1 MKKYKNR
8 CFFAKMWVFTA
19 DSYQKVVLLGLFCL
33 FGFLIELLF
42 YGRGLTT
49 EDVGEPKRRLENNEF
64 QALKNYDPNNA
75 KGAKESTYL
84 HMLISSRLID
94 YFNSA
99 KKERE
104 ISSEDSISN
113 SYTLENEVN
122 DYDEIL
128 EPVLET
134 LTYEEQTY
142 LQYRYNDELSFKQ
155 IGDIF
160 GITHKQASKKVENIQ
175 IKLKRKL
182 EKEDY
187 RLEDII

>member
-1 MKKYKNR
+1 M
-8 CFFAKMWVFTA
+8 
-19 DSYQKVVLLGLFCL
+19 QKVW
-33 FGFLIELLF
+33 ELYAIAIKIIDKLCTNKCRHLSF
-42 YGRGLTT
+42 
-49 EDVGEPKRRLENNEF
+49 DVIDDCQDYIKRRLENNEF
-64 QALKNYDPNNA
+64 QALKNYDPS

-84 HMLISSRLID
+84 HLLISSRLID
-94 YFNSA
+94 FFNSA

-113 SYTLENEVN
+113 SYTLEDEVN
-122 DYDEIL
+122 DYEEIL

-142 LQYRYNDELSFKQ
+142 LQYRYKDELSYKQ
-155 IGDIF
+155 IGSIF

-182 EKEDY
+182 EKASY
-187 RLEDII
+187 RLEDIL

>member
-1 MKKYKNR
+1 M
-8 CFFAKMWVFTA
+8 
-19 DSYQKVVLLGLFCL
+19 QKVWELYAIAIKI
-33 FGFLIELLF
+33 IEKLCTNKCIHLSV
-42 YGRGLTT
+42 
-49 EDVGEPKRRLENNEF
+49 DVIEECQDYIKKRLEKNEF

-75 KGAKESTYL
+75 KGAKERTYL

-94 YFNSA
+94 FFNSA

-113 SYTLENEVN
+113 SYTLEDEVN

-128 EPVLET
+128 EPILET

-142 LQYRYNDELSFKQ
+142 LQYRYNDELSYKQ
-155 IGDIF
+155 IGNIF
-160 GITHKQASKKVENIQ
+160 GITHKQASKKVENIH

-182 EKEDY
+182 EKIGLT
-187 RLEDII
+187 LEDIL